1 MKFTA
6 IDIETTSLQFKT
18 GRILGVGVIDKYYT
32 MGELAPIGLDPHT
45 AHNGKFEY
53 KYLRANNFPFNWQF
67 DTLLA
72 SSILIDRP
80 QDLDLASVAQHYLGM
95 ESWKSDTD
103 KLFKKK
109 NWVELLE
116 KDPKLQS
123 ALAERNIYD
132 LKATTE
138 LTEVLQHRLDK
149 EGMTNFF
156 FNKLMPA
163 ARLLADVEYR
173 GMRIDVEAT
182 KTKLRQ
188 IEEELRQY
196 CDKLTA
202 WLGAIN
208 LNSPIQLKKA
218 LRDKGYDLWI
228 WDFKKKARVES
239 TGSESLE
246 RLLPNENIKLLIDY
260 KAAIKL
266 KGFLQGWVED
276 QIEGY
281 IYPSYNIA
289 NTRTGRLSCIEE
301 NQKIQV
307 PGKEIPIKDI
317 KVGEYVYCFTKEKE
331 LTLKRVLRVINNGV
345 QPCVEVK
352 WQSSGTGK
360 VSSLICTPDHKILT
374 KNRGW
379 LQAKDLKRYTK
390 VVHMKRSRLTSGR
403 QRIYTHN
410 KKQEL
415 EEAIIKREYFKAASY
430 MHVHHKN
437 QNNGHNSLENLEIL
451 TPEQHTSYHAKI
463 NVSEGRNKWRHLLTA
478 PRKALKGEQHP
489 GYIKISRFSLLKKL
503 ATAKG
508 RLTFL
513 NMDFATT
520 KKKAIQLDLPLKEI
534 AQRYG
539 AGGQYINP
547 ASILKAFNR
556 DSRTEQ
562 AAAFLG
568 IGTRKL
574 KRFCT
579 LWGISYNHTILSVK
593 PIGPRQVFDL
603 EVEEL
608 HNFVASEICVHNCS
622 SPNLQQVPRD
632 KSIRSLFIPN
642 PGKVYVIGDYAQI
655 EVRVAAHYTQ
665 DEALTEVFKQ
675 GIDFY
680 GSIAINVLGVNCHPN
695 DVKKLY
701 PKERRVAKEIGLSIL
716 YGIGAAKLSSQIR
729 KKAGVIISKERCAQ
743 IIKDYFIA
751 YPRLLQFR
759 NYIINKIEN
768 GEILRTR
775 YGRQYKIDPSK
786 AFSTGVNT
794 IVQGTATDACLFSQ
808 LEIETEL
815 ERLGIYAPMIGI
827 IHDEIIRECDPK
839 DAKVVGEVME
849 RIMCNQGFECPL
861 KFDWA
866 IGQNWG
872 DKAA

>member
-1 MKFTA
+1 MRFTA

-32 MGELAPIGLDPHT
+32 ASAPIGLDPHT
-45 AHNGKFEY
+45 AHGGKFEY

-156 FNKLMPA
+156 FHKLMPA

-188 IEEELRQY
+188 IEKELHQY
-196 CDKLTA
+196 HDKLTA

-228 WDFKKKARVES
+228 WDFKKKAMVES

-289 NTRTGRLSCIEE
+289 NTRTGRLSC
-301 NQKIQV
+301 
-307 PGKEIPIKDI
+307 
-317 KVGEYVYCFTKEKE
+317 
-331 LTLKRVLRVINNGV
+331 
-345 QPCVEVK
+345 
-352 WQSSGTGK
+352 S
-360 VSSLICTPDHKILT
+360 
-374 KNRGW
+374 
-379 LQAKDLKRYTK
+379 A
-390 VVHMKRSRLTSGR
+390 
-403 QRIYTHN
+403 
-410 KKQEL
+410 
-415 EEAIIKREYFKAASY
+415 
-430 MHVHHKN
+430 
-437 QNNGHNSLENLEIL
+437 
-451 TPEQHTSYHAKI
+451 
-463 NVSEGRNKWRHLLTA
+463 
-478 PRKALKGEQHP
+478 
-489 GYIKISRFSLLKKL
+489 
-503 ATAKG
+503 
-508 RLTFL
+508 
-513 NMDFATT
+513 
-520 KKKAIQLDLPLKEI
+520 
-534 AQRYG
+534 
-539 AGGQYINP
+539 
-547 ASILKAFNR
+547 
-556 DSRTEQ
+556 
-562 AAAFLG
+562 
-568 IGTRKL
+568 
-574 KRFCT
+574 
-579 LWGISYNHTILSVK
+579 
-593 PIGPRQVFDL
+593 
-603 EVEEL
+603 
-608 HNFVASEICVHNCS
+608 
-622 SPNLQQVPRD
+622 PNLQQVPRD
-632 KSIRSLFIPN
+632 KSIRSLFIPS

-743 IIKDYFIA
+743 IIKDYFVA

-759 NYIINKIEN
+759 NYVINKIEN
-768 GEILRTR
+768 GEILRTK
-775 YGRQYKIDPSK
+775 YGRQYRIDPAK

-794 IVQGTATDACLFSQ
+794 LVQGTATDACLFSQ

-815 ERLGIYAPMIGI
+815 ERHKIYAPMIGI